1 MLVLSWAP
9 VGKSGNE
16 DLGVAPGRFETE
28 KVLKR
33 DIFGQI
39 EVGVWHEDGKSE
51 PAIRRLYTKN
61 PIARPVALILAN
73 NEKNALTKLAPLA
86 KATGQIPALLG
97 RGRDFHVRGFIEAEV
112 LSKIKEPLTV
122 EFYNEAKAILRV
134 MRRQGVCHNDLA
146 KQANWLRMAGS
157 QKPVLVDFQLAL
169 CSNNRR
175 SKWFLTLCREDL
187 RHLLK
192 LKRRHFPVT
201 AAEAGVL
208 AKKALPTR
216 IWMATGKKVYLFV
229 TRGILGWEDR
239 TGPEE
244 RDDSRI
250 FVKKNREQDLE
261 RDLEKIAR

>member
-9 VGKSGNE
+9 IGKSGNE

-97 RGRDFHVRGFIEAEV
+97 RGRDFHVRGFIDAEV

-175 SKWFLTLCREDL
+175 SKWFLTLCRED
-187 RHLLK
+187 LK